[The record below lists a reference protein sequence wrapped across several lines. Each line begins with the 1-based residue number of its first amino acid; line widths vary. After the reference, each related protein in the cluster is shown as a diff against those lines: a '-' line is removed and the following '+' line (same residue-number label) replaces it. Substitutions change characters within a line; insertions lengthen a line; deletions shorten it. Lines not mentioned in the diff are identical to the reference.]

1 MIFKEIRY
9 LIYDRLDIII
19 GKDEYRYVDIND
31 SDTDKFD
38 YLEVIGI
45 RAGIE
50 YYDNIEEEK
59 VVISLRETDTVHYGN
74 FDLYLTDN
82 SDEIVSAE
90 RARGK

>member
-1 MIFKEIRY
+1 MIFREIRY
-9 LIYDRLDIII
+9 LIYDRLDIIV
-19 GKDEYRYVDIND
+19 GKDEYRYVDTHD

-59 VVISLRETDTVHYGN
+59 V
-74 FDLYLTDN
+74 
-82 SDEIVSAE
+82 IVSLKDTANKHFE
-90 RARGK
+90 NYLENCNYNDNFICEQAKGKR

>member
-9 LIYDRLDIII
+9 LIHDRLDIII

-31 SDTDKFD
+31 PDTDKFD

-59 VVISLRETDTVHYGN
+59 VVISLKETANKHFENYLENYNYNDT
-74 FDLYLTDN
+74 FIC
-82 SDEIVSAE
+82 EQAK
-90 RARGK
+90 GKR